1 MEHLER
7 AGVHSGDSIAIY
19 PPQTLEQRHID
30 TIVDYTKKLAL
41 SLNVKGLVNIQFV
54 IHDGEVFT
62 IEVNPRASR
71 TVPFLS
77 KVTGI
82 PMVKLATRIMLG
94 ETLESMGCETGYA
107 KPKDLVAIKMPVFS
121 FNKLVGVEPSL
132 GPEMKSTGEVMG
144 LDVDFAS
151 ALHKAFLGAGYRI
164 PEKGAVLA
172 TVSDKDKAEALP
184 LMKKFTDLGF
194 TIWATSGTADFL
206 EANGVE
212 VKRVAKIGH
221 GSPNVIDLI
230 HNKEVD
236 FVVNSLTKGKQPQR
250 DGFQIRRS
258 AVEFNI
264 PCMTSLDTCRGLL
277 EVIERCQAE
286 DVKVK
291 ALQEYV

>member
-1 MEHLER
+1 
-7 AGVHSGDSIAIY
+7 
-19 PPQTLEQRHID
+19 
-30 TIVDYTKKLAL
+30 
-41 SLNVKGLVNIQFV
+41 
-54 IHDGEVFT
+54 
-62 IEVNPRASR
+62 
-71 TVPFLS
+71 
-77 KVTGI
+77 
-82 PMVKLATRIMLG
+82 
-94 ETLESMGCETGYA
+94 
-107 KPKDLVAIKMPVFS
+107 
-121 FNKLVGVEPSL
+121 
-132 GPEMKSTGEVMG
+132 MG

-194 TIWATSGTADFL
+194 TIWATSGPADFL

-212 VKRVAKIGH
+212 VKRVAKRGH

-236 FVVNSLTKGKQPQR
+236 FVVNSLTKGQQPQR